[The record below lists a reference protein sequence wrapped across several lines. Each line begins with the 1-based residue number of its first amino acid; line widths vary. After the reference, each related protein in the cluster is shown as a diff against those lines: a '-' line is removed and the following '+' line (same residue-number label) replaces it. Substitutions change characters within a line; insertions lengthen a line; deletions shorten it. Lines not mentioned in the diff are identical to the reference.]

1 VLIIYVFHYYLGGS
15 MSKRKKEEEEDPFER
30 MNRLFREIFEEFDE
44 EIRRLMKEMERVS
57 EFGERGF
64 RTMVGKPYVWGF
76 EIVIGPDG
84 VPKIKE
90 FGNIKRV
97 GRAPKITEEV
107 EPLVDVIEE
116 GDKIRVVVELP
127 GVEKDKISLKASG
140 RRLIIRASNHK
151 KYYKEVE
158 LPAEVD
164 TSSAKANYRNGVLEV
179 ELRRK
184 REEKEEREIKVE

>member
-1 VLIIYVFHYYLGGS
+1 
-15 MSKRKKEEEEDPFER
+15 MSRRRKEEEDPFER

-44 EIRRLMKEMERVS
+44 EVRRLMREMERLS
-57 EFGERGF
+57 EFDERSL
-64 RTMVGKPYVWGF
+64 RSLVGRPYVWGF
-76 EIVIGPDG
+76 EIVVGPDG
-84 VPKIKE
+84 VPRIKE
-90 FGNIKRV
+90 FGNIRRV

-116 GDKIRVVVELP
+116 DDRVRVVVELP

-140 RRLIIRASNHK
+140 RRLIIKASNHK

-164 TSSAKANYRNGVLEV
+164 ISTAKANYRNGVLEV
-179 ELRRK
+179 ELRKK
-184 REEKEEREIKVE
+184 RGEGEEREIRVE

>member
-1 VLIIYVFHYYLGGS
+1 
-15 MSKRKKEEEEDPFER
+15 MSKRRREEEDPFER

-44 EIRRLMKEMERVS
+44 EIRRLMKEMERLS
-57 EFGERGF
+57 EFGESSF
-64 RTMVGKPYVWGF
+64 RSLVGRPYVWGF
-76 EIVIGPDG
+76 EIVVGPDG
-84 VPKIKE
+84 IPRVKE

-116 GDKIRVVVELP
+116 DDKVRVVVELP
-127 GVEKDKISLKASG
+127 GVEKDKISLKTSG
-140 RRLIIRASNHK
+140 RKLIIRASNHK

-164 TSSAKANYRNGVLEV
+164 ISTAKANYRNGVLEV
-179 ELRRK
+179 ELRK
-184 REEKEEREIKVE
+184 EREEREEREIKIE